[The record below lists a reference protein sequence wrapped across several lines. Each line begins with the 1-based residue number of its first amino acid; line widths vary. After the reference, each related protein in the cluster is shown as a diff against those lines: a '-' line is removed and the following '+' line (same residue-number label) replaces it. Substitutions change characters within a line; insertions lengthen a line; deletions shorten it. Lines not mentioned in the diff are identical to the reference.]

1 MKTKLSVLSA
11 SLALLVLAAGVF
23 QPAPLLAQTDLD
35 AFMKKVLARR
45 DDNWKKLQQY
55 ILNERD
61 TIEIRGPG
69 QMPVWGEKRDFTW
82 YLRDGFFVRSPVKV
96 NGVAV
101 SEADRKQYEDSYV
114 RHEKARDQRQREREK
129 NQAAAAAGTTASA
142 TAGAGAAP
150 APATDAST
158 NVDSL
163 IAQTREPQFISSA
176 YFLKFKF
183 EEGKYALVGREQLDG
198 REVLKIE
205 YYPARLFSTDTDRN
219 KGRVARGE
227 KVDKDRQ
234 MSSAI
239 ETAANKVSLVTLWVE
254 PKSNQIV
261 KYTFDNVN
269 LDFLPGAAF
278 VRLNDVKATMQMSQ
292 PFAGGAAKASDP
304 AADVWLP
311 KNIDMYVALMVAV
324 GQFDMRVSIDYADY
338 KLAETSSRIK

>member
-1 MKTKLSVLSA
+1 MKAKP
-11 SLALLVLAAGVF
+11 SLLFAGVALLVLAAGALRPV
-23 QPAPLLAQTDLD
+23 PLLAQTDLD

-61 TIEIRGPG
+61 VIELRGPG
-69 QMPVWGEKRDFTW
+69 QLPVWGERREFTW
-82 YLRDGFFVRSPVKV
+82 FLRDGFFVRSPLTA
-96 NGVAV
+96 NGVTI
-101 SEADRKQYEDSYV
+101 SDADRRKYEDSYV
-114 RHEKARDQRQREREK
+114 RHEKARDKRIREREQK
-129 NQAAAAAGTTASA
+129 QAAGTAVA
-142 TAGAGAAP
+142 AADPAAP
-150 APATDAST
+150 AADTAAS
-158 NVDSL
+158 VEGL
-163 IAQTREPQFISSA
+163 IAHTREPQFISSA

-198 REVLKIE
+198 HEVLKIE
-205 YYPARLFSTDTDRN
+205 YYPARLFSSDVDRN
-219 KGRVARGE
+219 KGRLERGE

-234 MSSAI
+234 MSAAI

-278 VRLNDVKATMQMSQ
+278 VRLSDVKATMQMSQ
-292 PFAGGAAKASDP
+292 PFASTASSSSNP
-304 AADVWLP
+304 TPDVWLP
-311 KNIDMYVALMVAV
+311 RNVNIYIALMVAI
-324 GQFDMRVSIDYADY
+324 GQFDMRVTMDYTDY

>member
-1 MKTKLSVLSA
+1 MNAKLSVFSA
-11 SLALLVLAAGVF
+11 SLALLVLAAGPLR
-23 QPAPLLAQTDLD
+23 PAPLLAQTDLD

-61 TIEIRGPG
+61 IIEVRGPG
-69 QMPVWGEKRDFTW
+69 QLPVWGEKREFTW
-82 YLRDGFFVRSPVKV
+82 FLRDGFFVRSPRTV
-96 NGVAV
+96 NGVTIND
-101 SEADRKQYEDSYV
+101 ADRRKYEDEYV
-114 RHEKARDQRQREREK
+114 RREKARDQRQREREK
-129 NQAAAAAGTTASA
+129 NRAAASA
-142 TAGAGAAP
+142 AGAGAAP
-150 APATDAST
+150 APAAAEAPAD
-158 NVDSL
+158 VDSL
-163 IAQTREPQFISSA
+163 IAQTREPQFVSSA

-205 YYPARLFSTDTDRN
+205 YYPARLFSTDIDRN
-219 KGRVARGE
+219 KGRLERGE
-227 KVDKDRQ
+227 RVDKDRQ

-239 ETAANKVSLVTLWVE
+239 ETAANKVSLVTLWIE
-254 PKSNQIV
+254 PKSSQIV

-278 VRLNDVKATMQMSQ
+278 VRLNDVKATMRMSQ
-292 PFAGGAAKASDP
+292 PFAASQTTAADP

-311 KNIDMYVALMVAV
+311 KNIEMYASLMVAV
-324 GQFDMRVSIDYADY
+324 GQFDMRVAIDYNDY